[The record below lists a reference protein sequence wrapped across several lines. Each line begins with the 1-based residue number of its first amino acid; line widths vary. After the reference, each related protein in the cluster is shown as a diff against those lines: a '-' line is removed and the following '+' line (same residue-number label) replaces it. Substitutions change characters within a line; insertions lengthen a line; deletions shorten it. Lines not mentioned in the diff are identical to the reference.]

1 MTEPTP
7 YHIDVMMN
15 GESNLRGLIARDSGF
30 NNIESGYTIS
40 RPQSITP
47 SQEDTRNTR
56 IIVTFQGGEGV
67 LLYWRV
73 DLGNLPNQPIIDI
86 SSYDPPFTTT
96 DLQRHLCALYG
107 LSATDIG
114 LSGDVLVTQEWGSPP
129 LNIMIVPT
137 LNSYLYTGVKTV
149 QVVNAPLI
157 DLSEIFIEVEN
168 GLAVISGDMLV

>member
-1 MTEPTP
+1 MTEPIP
-7 YHIDVMMN
+7 YHIDITMN

-30 NNIESGYTIS
+30 SNIESGYTIS

-73 DLGNLPNQPIIDI
+73 DLGNLSNQPIIDI
-86 SSYDPPFTTT
+86 SSYDPPFTSA
-96 DLQRHLCALYG
+96 DLHQYLCTLYG
-107 LSATDIG
+107 LSSTDVA
-114 LSGDVLVTQEWGSPP
+114 LSGDLVVIQEWGSPP

-137 LNSYLYTGVKTV
+137 LNSYLYTGVKNV
-149 QVVNAPLI
+149 QVTNTPLI
-157 DLSEIFIEVEN
+157 DLSEIFNEIED
-168 GLAVISGDMLV
+168 GLAVISGDILV